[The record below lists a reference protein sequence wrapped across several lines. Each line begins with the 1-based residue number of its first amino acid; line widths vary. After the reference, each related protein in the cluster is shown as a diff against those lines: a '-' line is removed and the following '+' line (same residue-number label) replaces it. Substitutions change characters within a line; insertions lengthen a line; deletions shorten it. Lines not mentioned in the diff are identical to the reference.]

1 MVLSPHAP
9 RTIGVSAGERNPP
22 IARCGAEWRSLRLR
36 RLFAER
42 EFDEL
47 LAAYIMNDADL
58 WRTVSQQSKRHEGI
72 SWGGVGCLD
81 HSVSAAKA
89 SLLAEPTTPSLRR
102 VSRRD

>member
-1 MVLSPHAP
+1 MPREPLASPPEKGTHQSQDVAH
-9 RTIGVSAGERNPP
+9 
-22 IARCGAEWRSLRLR
+22 EWRSLRLR